1 MTDQSLTEAR
11 VEDRALI
18 AAVMHRYCNMA
29 REKADFDG
37 MAVLYTDNATIRF
50 PDGVSVGPRDMAKV
64 VKGEEPRF
72 IRHNATTMD
81 ITFDTQDAD
90 QADVVTMY
98 LAITDEAAPDHW
110 GCWRDHFVRQGDGR
124 WLISDRS
131 IVVEGADPGGWLA
144 RQYSTDH

>member
-18 AAVMHRYCNMA
+18 AAVMYRYCNMA

-37 MAVLYTDNATIRF
+37 MAVLYTDDATIRF
-50 PDGVSVGPRDMAKV
+50 PDGASAGPRDMAKV
-64 VKGEEPRF
+64 VKGEEPKF

-81 ITFDTQDAD
+81 ITFHGDE
-90 QADVVTMY
+90 ADVVTMY

-110 GCWRDHFVRQGDGR
+110 GCWQDHFIKQPDGR

-131 IVVEGADPGGWLA
+131 IVVEGANPAGWLA
-144 RQYSTDH
+144 RQYGTAH